1 MFFVVKGG
9 LQVKNV
15 YDESGF
21 FEQYETMRSQEINA
35 NNLIEIPIMKSILPD
50 VKDKTILD
58 LGCGSGDMDMFFV
71 NNGAKK
77 VVATDISQNMI
88 DKAKQKYNTDKID
101 FTLLSMEQIG
111 DLQEKFDIVYS
122 SLAFHYVKDFNKLI
136 GDIYS
141 LLKPNGVLV
150 FSQESPLS
158 TAPIFLEETD
168 EKKIFLHEKRYNL
181 LSDYCNETERNNFW
195 NGIKVTKYHR
205 TYVTL
210 YNTLLNNNFKILTA
224 LDSYASEKA
233 VALCEKYKYQKDKP
247 YFVFFKAEKV

>member
-1 MFFVVKGG
+1 M
-9 LQVKNV
+9 KNV

-35 NNLIEIPIMKSILPD
+35 NNLIEIPIMKSILLD
-50 VKDKTILD
+50 VKGKTILD

-111 DLQEKFDIVYS
+111 CLQEKFDIVYS

>member
-50 VKDKTILD
+50 VKGKTILD

-111 DLQEKFDIVYS
+111 CLQEKFDIVYS

>member
-50 VKDKTILD
+50 VKGKTILD

-111 DLQEKFDIVYS
+111 CLQEKFDIVYS

-141 LLKPNGVLV
+141 LLKTNGVLV

-224 LDSYASEKA
+224 LDSYASEKT